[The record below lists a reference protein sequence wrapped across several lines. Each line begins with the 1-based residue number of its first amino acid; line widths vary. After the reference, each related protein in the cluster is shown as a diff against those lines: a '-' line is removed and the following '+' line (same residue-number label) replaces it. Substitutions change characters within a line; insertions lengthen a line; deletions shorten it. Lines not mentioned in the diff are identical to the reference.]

1 MCTSRGLGS
10 GGSEIVRDERYDQS
24 GTRRAASG
32 DTVTEANAADF
43 DPRADDV
50 FDRIAARYDVLSDL
64 FSLGIHRLWKRRMAA
79 LIAAEPWQTMLD
91 AATGTGDVVLAV
103 ARRLPTLGDRRI
115 IASDLSERMLAKAR
129 RRSGPARPE
138 LEFQLLDAHAMP
150 SIPDASVDLYSM
162 SLGLKICDRKRAL
175 AEAWRVLRPGGR
187 LITLEASEIVLPWL
201 HRVYLGYMRLCMPTI
216 GWLATGGDASAYRY
230 LLKGVSEFP
239 GAERLAHELGEMGFE
254 DVLFERMTLGIV
266 AIHTARKPG

>member
-1 MCTSRGLGS
+1 MTK
-10 GGSEIVRDERYDQS
+10 
-24 GTRRAASG
+24 
-32 DTVTEANAADF
+32 ANAADF

-50 FDRIAARYDVLSDL
+50 FDRIAARYDILSDL

-79 LIAAEPWQTMLD
+79 LIAAESWQVMLD

-103 ARRLPTLGDRRI
+103 VSRSPSLAGRRI
-115 IASDLSERMLAKAR
+115 IASDLSERMLAKAQ
-129 RRSGPARPE
+129 RRSGLPRPE
-138 LEFQLLDAHAMP
+138 LEFHLLDAHAMP

-187 LITLEASEIVLPWL
+187 LVTLEASEIVYPWL
-201 HRVYLGYMRLCMPTI
+201 HQVYLAYMRLCMPAI

-239 GAERLAHELGEMGFE
+239 GAEALARELDAMGFRE
-254 DVLFERMTLGIV
+254 VGFERMTLGIV
-266 AIHTARKPG
+266 AIHSARRPA